1 MDYMQIAELADKA
14 TYILIA
20 LVVLMVLGLTV
31 SLLSKEIKVE
41 EKRNYRSYRNAD
53 MNKGEVLMDEAYTFQ
68 LWKAMDI
75 QHEIKKLQTV
85 SGVLAIREYE
95 IQLKIDYF
103 TKVAS
108 LFDEWHFRPIKS
120 DTYDHEVWGYINKKK
135 FVALCTVSEL
145 VEILADNTR
154 NFAKDTE
161 KIQPTEKTPK
171 IEPLLSDLFEK
182 VFGGSR

>member
-1 MDYMQIAELADKA
+1 
-14 TYILIA
+14 
-20 LVVLMVLGLTV
+20 
-31 SLLSKEIKVE
+31 
-41 EKRNYRSYRNAD
+41 
-53 MNKGEVLMDEAYTFQ
+53 MDEAYIFQ

-85 SGVLAIREYE
+85 SGVLAIRGYE

-103 TKVAS
+103 ATVAS

-120 DTYDHEVWGYINKKK
+120 DPYDHELCGYINKKK
-135 FVALCTVSEL
+135 FVALCTEAEL

-161 KIQPTEKTPK
+161 KIQPTEKTIKLDPVF
-171 IEPLLSDLFEK
+171 SDLLEK
-182 VFGGSR
+182 VFGKGNA